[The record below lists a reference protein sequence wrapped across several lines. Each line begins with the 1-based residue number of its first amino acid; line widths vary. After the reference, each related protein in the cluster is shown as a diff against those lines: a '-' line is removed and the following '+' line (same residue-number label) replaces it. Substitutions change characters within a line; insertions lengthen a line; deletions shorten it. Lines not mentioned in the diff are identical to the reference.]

1 MSDVRKVDF
10 SKIKEVVAAWNEIR
24 QFLRSGDDGYLVP
37 VVIPKSKRG
46 YGWLFWIGLAFY
58 LTGAGVFSG
67 NLLLAVPLIGL
78 ALVIFALTLIVL
90 VLGAII
96 EIEQGTTGIISR
108 YGKIVGT
115 FGPGRHFLWW
125 PWEKVEYIVDTST
138 EIPYTAPVLA
148 CPTHENVPLKSI
160 EFFLKF
166 RIEDPVAFVRNIGAS
181 NFDFVLSSAV
191 QDAIRQRSRKVRTER
206 AYDLRGSDVGDMQES
221 LNRLMKRYGVK
232 IIGANIPDVQL
243 PDQYQQHLATRE
255 KVAKELAAYEREWEL
270 IRKQRT
276 DTLLMEIE
284 RAKKERDARL
294 VEVKTSVN
302 KAREDVARMLQEKET
317 QAQKIRWEV
326 EAEGRARLKS
336 AENEARGLHHLGK
349 SYRDNWAVLQYELAM
364 RRLQVAEMLMHFAPR
379 PVLVKSEGSD
389 QSAVSMLILA
399 QLLQNMVPAGGDVGF
414 SAEQDDGNGSDG
426 DTRRARKVSKS
437 RSAWKGVAAD
447 MLEGVMGDE

>member
-336 AENEARGLHHLGK
+336 AENEARALHHLGK